1 MLKRFFCQSGDVY
14 MCSVDA
20 CPVRVEAFIR
30 NVLLRPLVKSCVGF
44 LSELVFE
51 NVFKDKI
58 PFLMQGFVLLGIYEA
73 VNQHK

>member
-1 MLKRFFCQSGDVY
+1 MPKRFFCQSGDVY

-30 NVLLRPLVKSCVGF
+30 NVLLRPLVKNCVGF

-51 NVFKDKI
+51 NVF
-58 PFLMQGFVLLGIYEA
+58 
-73 VNQHK
+73 